1 MPSSSVQ
8 TSFDTES
15 LLDDGPERVNADRDP
30 QVFSPGSQAD
40 ATSKMHLSAAEVGM
54 GDRLLF
60 LNYQVYEYIVLLWI
74 YLDFSILI
82 R

>member
-30 QVFSPGSQAD
+30 HAFSPGSQAD
-40 ATSKMHLSAAEVGM
+40 ATSTMHLSNA
-54 GDRLLF
+54 
-60 LNYQVYEYIVLLWI
+60 
-74 YLDFSILI
+74 
-82 R
+82 